1 MIKISK
7 KLFYIFS
14 TVLIICGMLLVVPG
28 PLYAVGNFNYSP
40 ADLTLNI
47 VAGTSQSFY
56 LTLTAPKKNGDFSVN
71 VAKEVASSIP
81 DEWVSVSP
89 ASLSF
94 HTTDDDG
101 DFDTWTI
108 TITVP
113 LSAATGSYSA
123 KFKAHSSGSGP
134 GESNGMDLTVNV
146 SAPATSTT
154 YTVTYYG
161 NTNTG
166 GTAPVDTNSPYASG
180 ATVTILDNTDL
191 AKTGF
196 IFSGWNTSADG
207 SGTGYVAAN
216 TFAILANTDLYAQW
230 TPVATGGG
238 VTVSAP
244 AITLEVLALTTEEEV
259 EEPVFEETAV
269 EGTIEVAG
277 ITSLPFTGQSTYL
290 AVLGSIMLALGL
302 SIMTLMIIKRR
313 KTNAIR

>member
-1 MIKISK
+1 MKKISK
-7 KLFYIFS
+7 KLFYLLS
-14 TVLIICGMLLVVPG
+14 TVFIICGMLLVMPG
-28 PLYAVGNFNYSP
+28 ALYAVGNFDYSP

-47 VAGTSQSFY
+47 VAGTSQSFN
-56 LTLTAPKKNGDFSVN
+56 LTITAPKKNDDFSVN
-71 VAKEVASSIP
+71 VVKEVASSIP

-89 ASLSF
+89 SSLSF
-94 HTTDDDG
+94 HTTDDEG

-113 LSAATGSYSA
+113 LSAAAGSYSA
-123 KFKAHSSGSGP
+123 KFKAHSSSSGP

-146 SAPATSTT
+146 SAPATTDT

-166 GTAPVDTNSPYASG
+166 GTAPADANSPYVSG

-196 IFSGWNTSADG
+196 TFSGWNTSADG
-207 SGTGYVAAN
+207 LGTGYAATN

-238 VTVSAP
+238 VTVSTP
-244 AITLEVLALTTEEEV
+244 AITLDVLALTTEEE

-277 ITSLPFTGQSTYL
+277 ITSLPFTGQNTYL

-313 KTNAIR
+313 KTDAIQ